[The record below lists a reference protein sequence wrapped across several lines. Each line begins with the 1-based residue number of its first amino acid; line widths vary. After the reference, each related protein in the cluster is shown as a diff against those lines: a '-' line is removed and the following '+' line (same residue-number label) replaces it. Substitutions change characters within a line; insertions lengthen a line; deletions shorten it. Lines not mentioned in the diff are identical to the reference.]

1 MMSPAMQKRLPL
13 ERSGDLDD
21 WFSWIVR
28 DGNSLSGF
36 FNKPSPSK
44 KRGLRAPA

>member
-1 MMSPAMQKRLPL
+1 
-13 ERSGDLDD
+13 
-21 WFSWIVR
+21 VR

-44 KRGLRAPA
+44 RRGLRAPA